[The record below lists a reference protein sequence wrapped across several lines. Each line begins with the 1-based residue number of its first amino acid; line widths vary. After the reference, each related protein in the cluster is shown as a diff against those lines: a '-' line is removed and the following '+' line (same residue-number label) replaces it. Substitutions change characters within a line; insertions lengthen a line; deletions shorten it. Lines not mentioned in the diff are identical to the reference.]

1 MYESSPPTLRTTDHE
16 ARITPGIHP
25 KNSRVL
31 TLTAGVEEEEEEED
45 DIREELVRPVLLLLP
60 DGGNATPAL
69 RGEYTVGNIRRNIS

>member
-31 TLTAGVEEEEEEED
+31 TLTAGVEEEEDD

-60 DGGNATPAL
+60 DGGNAPPVL
-69 RGEYTVGNIRRNIS
+69 LGEYTVGNIRRNIS

>member
-31 TLTAGVEEEEEEED
+31 TLTAGVEEEEEDD

-69 RGEYTVGNIRRNIS
+69 RGEYTVGNFRRYIS